1 MSSEIMSGWL
11 LFGRAIAQPGEHEA
25 LNLGGLVRVQVAL
38 PTPPP
43 PPLFGPCV
51 PSSREERSV
60 VARMVPGS
68 SPGGHP
74 TCGAR
79 IGVSPPAFHAG
90 HTGSSPVPRKNFFK
104 KLVRVEPRVS
114 TTHAPLGTTR
124 GAGAPGGG
132 RAGDSRTGSA
142 QAGGCRCAGG
152 RADHSRHLILDP
164 LSQPQPNPL
173 PPPMAVSKTTP
184 HALDNP
190 PGPPPYLSLSS
201 PYSFLIFPYLILPF
215 LALSCLSFPFQSPRC
230 QKSDIPICLNP
241 NHFGQ
246 NVPSTKR

>member
-74 TCGAR
+74 K
-79 IGVSPPAFHAG
+79 I
-90 HTGSSPVPRKNFFK
+90 FFK

-173 PPPMAVSKTTP
+173 PPPMAVPMTTP

-190 PGPPPYLSLSS
+190 LGPPPYLSLSS

-215 LALSCLSFPFQSPRC
+215 LALSCLSFPFESPRC
-230 QKSDIPICLNP
+230 QKFDTPICLIP
-241 NHFGQ
+241 NDFGQ